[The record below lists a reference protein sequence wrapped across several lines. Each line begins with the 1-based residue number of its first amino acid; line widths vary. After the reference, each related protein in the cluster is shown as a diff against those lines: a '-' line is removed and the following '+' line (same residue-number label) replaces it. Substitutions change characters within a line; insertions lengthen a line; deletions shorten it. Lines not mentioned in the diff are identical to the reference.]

1 MADKRIEFRRFHHV
15 TMAVPDF
22 DAAVADWSERL
33 GWPVSASSA
42 ESATFALEDSYVEL
56 VGAAEGSPGVTLVS
70 VVVDSVDAAVDRL
83 TARGA
88 AFTVGPEGYV
98 KVDPAAV
105 NGVPIELRP
114 EGAATNGVGSASHD
128 GSGPYRRFNHIIVA
142 VAADDAA
149 RASWSDLFGAWTEE
163 LGHRVEAVHHVPVG
177 IAWFGLT
184 GSGTD
189 AGALTRFLERRG
201 EGVYGL
207 AIVVDDYPATVAGL
221 EGRGARIVRQES
233 SGQTFVHPKTSHGV
247 LIDLVPERH
256 PSRLG

>member
-1 MADKRIEFRRFHHV
+1 M
-15 TMAVPDF
+15 
-22 DAAVADWSERL
+22 
-33 GWPVSASSA
+33 
-42 ESATFALEDSYVEL
+42 
-56 VGAAEGSPGVTLVS
+56 TLVS
-70 VVVDSVDAAVDRL
+70 VVVDSVDEAVDRL

-88 AFTVGPEGYV
+88 SFIVGPEGYV
-98 KVDPAAV
+98 RIDPAAV

-114 EGAATNGVGSASHD
+114 EAADTGDGGGAPGG
-128 GSGPYRRFNHIIVA
+128 GGGPYRRFNHIIVA
-142 VAADDAA
+142 VAADDQAK
-149 RASWSDLFGAWTEE
+149 ASWADLFGAWTEE

-189 AGALTRFLERRG
+189 AGALARFLERRG

-207 AIVVDDYPATVAGL
+207 ALVVDDYPATVAAL
-221 EGRGARIVRQES
+221 EDRGAQIVRQES